1 MQDRNRVIEWEND
14 GIEEME
20 DTEEQC
26 WNIVAFQ
33 FLGFLC

>member
-1 MQDRNRVIEWEND
+1 MQDRNRVIEREND

-26 WNIVAFQ
+26 WNTVAFQ
-33 FLGFLC
+33 FLVLLC